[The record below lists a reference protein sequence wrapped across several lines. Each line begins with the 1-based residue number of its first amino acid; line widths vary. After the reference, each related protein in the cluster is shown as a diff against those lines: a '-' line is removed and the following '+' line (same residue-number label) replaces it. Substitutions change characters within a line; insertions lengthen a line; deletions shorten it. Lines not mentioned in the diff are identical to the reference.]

1 MTARKKPQQGCA
13 GPDVIEFWPTDKLKP
28 HPSNS
33 RLHSPEQVD
42 GIVASLEEFGQ
53 TFPCLIDEGGFILA
67 GEGRWRACV
76 KREQAQTKVIV
87 ARGWSPAKKRA
98 YIIVDN
104 KLGENST
111 WDRQRLSTEVAN
123 LSLTGF
129 NVSILGFE
137 PGEIK
142 TMIANATKP
151 KSDPEEVPPVPVV
164 PTTQPGDLW
173 LLGAHRV
180 LCGDATSKA
189 AVDRL
194 LDGAK
199 PHLMVTDPPY
209 GVQYDPAW
217 RGKVKN
223 SDGSQLSTGKNRAVG
238 KVANDERADWRAAWH
253 HFPGVVA
260 YVWHSGK
267 HATEVGVS
275 LEAAKF
281 LCRSQIVWVKNNFV
295 VGRADYHWGHEA
307 AFYATKQDSFDDK
320 WRFEDEHEVAAY
332 AVKVGG
338 TASWRGGRK
347 QSTVWNIDMV
357 KNDTGHGTQKPVE
370 CMRRPILNNS
380 QGGDFVY
387 DPFLGSGTTVIAA
400 QMEGRVCLGLEL
412 DPAYVDVIVE
422 RWATFTGLVPVL
434 ESTGKPFSE
443 VKAERHGSKKTP
455 KATLI
460 KAGGKRGG

>member
-1 MTARKKPQQGCA
+1 MTAQQKKPA
-13 GPDVIEFWPTDKLKP
+13 AAAPEKIERWAIARLKP
-28 HPSNS
+28 FKQNAKEHPDTQVTALVNS
-33 RLHSPEQVD
+33 
-42 GIVASLEEFGQ
+42 IEEFG
-53 TFPCLIDEGGFILA
+53 FVVPILVDETGMVLA
-67 GEGRWRACV
+67 GHCRLLAAK
-76 KREQAQTKVIV
+76 KRGMDFVPVII
-87 ARGWSPAKKRA
+87 ARGWSVAKKRSF
-98 YIIVDN
+98 IIADN
-104 KLGENST
+104 
-111 WDRQRLSTEVAN
+111 RLSELGTWNRQILGTELGN
-123 LSLTGF
+123 LALMGIDLGITGF
-129 NVSILGFE
+129 D
-137 PGEIK
+137 PAEIK
-142 TMIANATKP
+142 TLIANATKP
-151 KSDPEEVPPVPVV
+151 NSDPEDVPPVPVV
-164 PTTQPGDLW
+164 PTTQVGDLW

-338 TASWRGGRK
+338 TAKWVGGRK
-347 QSTVWNIDMV
+347 QSTVWQIDMV

-370 CMRRPILNNS
+370 CMRRPIVNNS
-380 QGGDFVY
+380 QGGDLVY
-387 DPFLGSGTTVIAA
+387 DPFLGSGTTVVAA

-422 RWATFTGLVPVL
+422 RWAAFTGLVPVL

-443 VKAERHGSKKTP
+443 VKAERHGKKTP
-455 KATLI
+455 TATLI
-460 KAGGKRGG
+460 KAGGKRG